1 MLKKLDM
8 TERRLVNSWVDLK
21 SKEIFKLINKTII
34 ENNFKNMVSYFSDL
48 LNVSCSGYY
57 NYLNTVD
64 NKKII
69 EDKDL
74 EAKENILKA
83 MNYILAA

>member
-1 MLKKLDM
+1 
-8 TERRLVNSWVDLK
+8 
-21 SKEIFKLINKTII
+21 
-34 ENNFKNMVSYFSDL
+34 MVSYFSDL